1 MEPDQQIELAQGTVR
16 YRDSGEGPPIV
27 FVHGLLV
34 DGLLW
39 RKVTPSLEGEFRCIV
54 PDWPLGSH
62 RIPLAESADRSPR
75 GMAHLIADFLEAMEL
90 EKVTLVAN
98 DTGGAIAQLLVTERP
113 DRIERLVLTPCDCYE
128 NFLPP
133 DFRPLQWAARVPG
146 ALTAFAQPMRVAAV
160 RRSRLGFGLLTKRPI
175 ADEITWGWIEPSL
188 RDPAIRRDV
197 IGLLRGI
204 DKRDTLAAAQ
214 KLRSFD
220 RPTLLAWARD
230 DVVFKPR
237 FAERLAGDIPNSRL
251 EWIEDSRS
259 FVPEDQPER
268 LAELIGEF
276 VRES

>member
-1 MEPDQQIELAQGTVR
+1 MEPNHQIELPQGTIR
-16 YRDSGEGPPIV
+16 YRDSGEGKPLV

-39 RKVTPSLEGEFRCIV
+39 RKVIPSLEGEFRCIV

-62 RIPLAESADRSPR
+62 RIPLAEPADRSPR

-90 EKVTLVAN
+90 EEVTLVAN

-113 DRIERLVLTPCDCYE
+113 ERIGKLVLTPCDCYE

-146 ALTAFAQPMRVAAV
+146 ALTAFAQPMRLAAV

-175 ADEITWGWIEPSL
+175 PDEITWGWLEPSL
-188 RDPAIRRDV
+188 GDAAIRRDT
-197 IGLLRGI
+197 IGLRGI

-214 KLRSFD
+214 KLRGFD
-220 RPTLLAWARD
+220 RPTLLAWARE
-230 DVVFKPR
+230 DVVFKLR
-237 FAERLAGDIPNSRL
+237 FAERLAGDIPHARL
-251 EWIEDSRS
+251 ELIDDSRS